1 GLVID
6 GRTLEHVL
14 HDSLQNIF
22 LELTEKCRAVV
33 CCRAT
38 PLQKSVLVRLVRN
51 KLKAMTL
58 AVGDGANDVSMIQVA
73 DTGVGISGQEGMQ
86 AVMAS
91 DFAVSQF
98 RHLRKL
104 LLVHGH
110 WCYTRLTN
118 MVLYFFYKN
127 VAYVNLLFWYQFFC
141 GFSGTSMTDYWIL
154 ILFNLLFTSVPPII
168 YGVLDKD
175 VSAEI
180 LMQLP
185 QLYTMSQ

>member
-6 GRTLEHVL
+6 GKTLEHVL
-14 HDSLQNIF
+14 HDSLQNSF
-22 LELTEKCRAVV
+22 LQLTEKCRAVV
-33 CCRAT
+33 CCQAT

-73 DTGVGISGQEGMQ
+73 DTGVGISGEEGMQ

-141 GFSGTSMTDYWIL
+141 GFSGTSMTHYWIL

-168 YGVLDKD
+168 CGVLDKD
-175 VSAEI
+175 VAAEI

-185 QLYTMSQ
+185 QLYMTSQ

>member
-1 GLVID
+1 L
-6 GRTLEHVL
+6 
-14 HDSLQNIF
+14 
-22 LELTEKCRAVV
+22 
-33 CCRAT
+33 
-38 PLQKSVLVRLVRN
+38 
-51 KLKAMTL
+51 
-58 AVGDGANDVSMIQVA
+58 
-73 DTGVGISGQEGMQ
+73 Q

-91 DFAVSQF
+91 DFAISQF

-118 MVLYFFYKN
+118 MVLYYFYKN
-127 VAYVNLLFWYQFFC
+127 VTYVNLLFWYQFFC

-175 VSAEI
+175 ASAEI
-180 LMQLP
+180 LMELP
-185 QLYTMSQ
+185 QLYTMSL